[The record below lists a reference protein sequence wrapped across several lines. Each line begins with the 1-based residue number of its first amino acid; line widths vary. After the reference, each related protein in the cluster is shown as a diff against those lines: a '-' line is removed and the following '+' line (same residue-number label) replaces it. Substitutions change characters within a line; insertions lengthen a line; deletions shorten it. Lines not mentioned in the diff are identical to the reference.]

1 MTWINDKEWARL
13 QQLLPIV
20 CVDILPIVCSPSGE
34 INRIGLIKR
43 HTPHEG
49 DKWCTVGGR
58 LLYGESLQDGI
69 WRQLRDTLGS
79 DVQIARGLDI
89 QPLYVAQYSPSLE
102 AAEGF
107 DAVDPRKH
115 AVALTYLLEI
125 KGEIAPQNE
134 ALDFQWCTL
143 SEFRMYEHI
152 GFGQERVIEMCL
164 ERFEGLNKLR

>member
-1 MTWINDKEWARL
+1 MVTGNL
-13 QQLLPIV
+13 PSCPIV
-20 CVDILPIVCSPSGE
+20 CIDILPIQRSPSDK

-43 HTPHEG
+43 HPPHEG

-58 LLYGESLQDGI
+58 LLFGESLQDGI

-79 DVQIARGLDI
+79 DIQIARGLDI

-125 KGEIAPQNE
+125 EGVIAPQNE
-134 ALDFQWCTL
+134 ALDFKWCTL
-143 SEFRMYEHI
+143 SEFRTNEHI
-152 GFGQERVIEMCL
+152 GLGQERVIEMCL